1 MQEVVSLYYTQAT
14 FPVGTLTLVSDGT
27 SLTQLL
33 FPNEEEKNFIN
44 YQRQDDLPVFTATI
58 SWLQHYFAGAKP
70 DASAL
75 SLKPQGTP
83 FQLAVWEKLRQIPYG
98 TVTTYGTIAA
108 SLAVE
113 KGIAKMSSRAV
124 GNAVGR
130 NPLGIIVP
138 CHRVVG
144 VNHNLTGFGGGIPL
158 KRQLLALEGLDLTQ
172 YRDPKIK

>member
-1 MQEVVSLYYTQAT
+1 MYYTQAT

-27 SLTQLL
+27 ALTQLL
-33 FPNEEEKNFIN
+33 FPNEEEKNFMN

-70 DASAL
+70 DASEL

-113 KGIAKMSSRAV
+113 KGITKMSSRAV